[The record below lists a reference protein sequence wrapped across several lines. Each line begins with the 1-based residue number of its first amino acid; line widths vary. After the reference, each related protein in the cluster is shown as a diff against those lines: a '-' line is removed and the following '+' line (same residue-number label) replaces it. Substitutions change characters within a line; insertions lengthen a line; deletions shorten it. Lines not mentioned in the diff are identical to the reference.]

1 MMDRNTQ
8 NGRSMIEML
17 GVLAIVGVLSV
28 GGIAGYS
35 KAMLKYK
42 VTKLT
47 EQIITLNTNISTLF
61 AQQKNYEGL
70 DTLTAIN
77 SGIVPAD
84 MLSKTSLASN
94 SVAEIL
100 HIFGGKINFFSATR
114 NKSGDN
120 LSHIITA
127 TKIPDDVCVQ
137 IVTTNWGE
145 GKGKSN
151 LAGLVIVADNRN
163 NAESTIQSKL
173 NVPNASIG
181 GDRSN
186 GRWAVFSPYSSQK
199 WRLPATVATA
209 AEVCNYDGYATI
221 AWKYN

>member
-1 MMDRNTQ
+1 MDKSAQ

-28 GGIAGYS
+28 GGVAGYS
-35 KAMLKYK
+35 RAMLKHK

-61 AQQKNYEGL
+61 AHQKNYTGL
-70 DTLTAIN
+70 NTLIAIN
-77 SGIVPAD
+77 SGIISVD
-84 MLSKTSLASN
+84 MIRQASSKSST
-94 SVAEIL
+94 AEIL
-100 HIFGGKINFFSATR
+100 HIFGGNINFFSATR
-114 NKSGDN
+114 NKSGDD

-127 TKIPDDVCVQ
+127 SKIPNDVCVQ

-151 LAGLVIVADNRN
+151 LAGLMIIADSRSATALENITSRLD
-163 NAESTIQSKL
+163 K
-173 NVPNASIG
+173 PNAQIE
-181 GDRSN
+181 GDRSS

-199 WRLPATVATA
+199 WRLPATIEAA
-209 AEVCNYDGYATI
+209 AEACNYDGYATI